1 MQHLALNDHVLSV
14 VNGNPLE
21 EHSYDSSAGWSDF
34 DAIHSPRQDPTA
46 NPLDNWTLNLVAFTG
61 NGESEAQALRTMMK
75 SHEIITVTDGK
86 GQKWGRFTL
95 RNIKTSY
102 TRIVEK
108 GQAQIVKMTLTL
120 KEYRQQDENPSKTV
134 RNR

>member
-14 VNGNPLE
+14 VKGNPLE

-61 NGESEAQALRTMMK
+61 NGESEAKALRTMMK
-75 SHEIITVTDGK
+75 SHEIITITDGK

-95 RNIKTSY
+95 RNIKLA
-102 TRIVEK
+102 IH
-108 GQAQIVKMTLTL
+108 ALL
-120 KEYRQQDENPSKTV
+120 KKAKPKLSK
-134 RNR
+134 